1 MQRRTKNTADAKRM
15 QSLKALFKKVVRIM
29 SLNDPWKENED
40 DPRMSSN
47 VMRNLPTRVRTK
59 SKTGFLTAADKS
71 LIRTP
76 HVIRTI
82 PERMKLCK
90 LFAKLTCLAGFSPK
104 IRARLVPVVRLMP
117 VDAGRIIIRQSDA
130 PITVFF
136 VLTGQVHMIKNEK
149 DQKGEGVVVGFLG
162 AGDMMGDVELLEGIK
177 RTHTFRAAT
186 PAVLGPSSM
195 DSMCPDSM
203 GVANLPVRQQLLNAS
218 LCSLL
223 RTTRPVRL

>member
-1 MQRRTKNTADAKRM
+1 MQRRTKITADTKRI

-29 SLNDPWKENED
+29 SLNDPWRENEG
-40 DPRMSSN
+40 DPRITSN
-47 VMRNLPTRVRTK
+47 VMRNLSTRVRTK
-59 SKTGFLTAADKS
+59 SKSGFLTAADKS

-82 PERMKLCK
+82 AERRKLCQ

-136 VLTGQVHMIKNEK
+136 VLTGEVHMIKNQK
-149 DQKGEGVVVGFLG
+149 NQKGEGGIVGFLG
-162 AGDMMGDVELLEGIK
+162 AGDMMGDVELLQGIK
-177 RTHTFRAAT
+177 RTHTFRAANARHQKHQHQQYLA
-186 PAVLGPSSM
+186 PAPWIPCAPIRWES
-195 DSMCPDSM
+195 PI
-203 GVANLPVRQQLLNAS
+203 RQFAS
-218 LCSLL
+218 NY
-223 RTTRPVRL
+223 

>member
-1 MQRRTKNTADAKRM
+1 MQRRTKNTADTKRI
-15 QSLKALFKKVVRIM
+15 QSLKALFKKVVRLM
-29 SLNDPWKENED
+29 SLNDPWRENED
-40 DPRMSSN
+40 DPRITSN
-47 VMRNLPTRVRTK
+47 VMKNLSARVRTK
-59 SKTGFLTAADKS
+59 SKSGFLTAADKS

-136 VLTGQVHMIKNEK
+136 VLTGEVHMIKNEK
-149 DQKGEGVVVGFLG
+149 NQKGEGVVMGFLG

-177 RTHTFRAAT
+177 RTHTFRAAKLA
-186 PAVLGPSSM
+186 PA
-195 DSMCPDSM
+195 
-203 GVANLPVRQQLLNAS
+203 
-218 LCSLL
+218 
-223 RTTRPVRL
+223 